1 MACTEEAK
9 LEHFLQWLQVNGAQF
24 RGCKIKYCDSTK
36 GFGIYS
42 TNGSPEDGVLLVVPL
57 DLAITPMRVLQDPL
71 IGAEC
76 RAMFEEGEVDD
87 RYLDMLPTT
96 FGNPV
101 WFTDDEL
108 LELRGTTLYRATEL
122 RKKDLMSVYEDKV
135 KELVKKL
142 LVLDGDSESEVW
154 FEDFLWANSIFWSR
168 ALNLPLPHSYV
179 FPQIQEDVGTT
190 CPVDKISE
198 GSTSHSCSEEPI
210 NEINGKRFEA
220 HGNDSKV
227 NGVTSTSKQ
236 EETVWVEGLL
246 PGIDFCNHDL
256 KAVATWEVDG
266 TGSITQIPLSMF
278 LISGSLLLPPTFA
291 FSLQSP
297 LPVDKEVSISYG
309 NKGNEPPVPFDIPC
323 LTSRWLLLF
332 ASILH
337 IYGKLNMAGSVSV
350 YLEELLYL
358 YGFVVDNNPDDY
370 LMIHYPGEAIQN
382 ISFSD
387 FKGQLLVAQK
397 AAMRCLLPKNL
408 LDHGFFA
415 TGSSNCKANN
425 TSEANDRICNFSWS
439 GHRKTPSYLSKL
451 VFPEDFMTALRTIA
465 MKVEEVSKVSA
476 MLEELVGT
484 EGERQP
490 SETEIRT
497 AVWEAC
503 GDSGALQLLVDLLQK
518 KMMDLEESSGTEDS
532 DSELLENA
540 CVIGNAEQQ
549 TSKEANNLVQQKLM
563 SRNRWCSIVYRRG
576 QKGLTRLFLKE
587 AEHALQL
594 SLNQPYSYA
603 SIQGQQWQR
612 FRRLV
617 SGNWV
622 VVANN
627 LGLGTGYAKKNKIK
641 LIHEACCNVVNI
653 TKGLKIM
660 KERCGAVG
668 RIRQFFQGY
677 SPLWT
682 GGVAFNCGLSNLGN
696 MFTSLNDNKA
706 AALLRIFCLPC

>member
-42 TNGSPEDGVLLVVPL
+42 TNGSPED
-57 DLAITPMRVLQDPL
+57 AITPMRVLQDPL

-87 RYLDMLPTT
+87 RFLMILFLIVERLRKNSSWKPYLDMLPTT

-278 LISGSLLLPPTFA
+278 LISA
-291 FSLQSP
+291 LQSP

-309 NKGNEPPVPFDIPC
+309 NKGN
-323 LTSRWLLLF
+323 
-332 ASILH
+332 
-337 IYGKLNMAGSVSV
+337 
-350 YLEELLYL
+350 EELLYL

-594 SLNQPYSYA
+594 SLSE
-603 SIQGQQWQR
+603 
-612 FRRLV
+612 
-617 SGNWV
+617 GN
-622 VVANN
+622 
-627 LGLGTGYAKKNKIK
+627 
-641 LIHEACCNVVNI
+641 
-653 TKGLKIM
+653 
-660 KERCGAVG
+660 
-668 RIRQFFQGY
+668 
-677 SPLWT
+677 
-682 GGVAFNCGLSNLGN
+682 
-696 MFTSLNDNKA
+696 
-706 AALLRIFCLPC
+706 

>member
-71 IGAEC
+71 IGAKC

-87 RYLDMLPTT
+87 RFLMILFLIVERLRKNSSWKPYLDMLPTT

-278 LISGSLLLPPTFA
+278 LISA
-291 FSLQSP
+291 LQSP

-309 NKGNEPPVPFDIPC
+309 NKGN
-323 LTSRWLLLF
+323 
-332 ASILH
+332 
-337 IYGKLNMAGSVSV
+337 
-350 YLEELLYL
+350 EELLYL

-594 SLNQPYSYA
+594 SLSE
-603 SIQGQQWQR
+603 
-612 FRRLV
+612 
-617 SGNWV
+617 GN
-622 VVANN
+622 
-627 LGLGTGYAKKNKIK
+627 
-641 LIHEACCNVVNI
+641 
-653 TKGLKIM
+653 
-660 KERCGAVG
+660 
-668 RIRQFFQGY
+668 
-677 SPLWT
+677 
-682 GGVAFNCGLSNLGN
+682 
-696 MFTSLNDNKA
+696 
-706 AALLRIFCLPC
+706 

>member
-87 RYLDMLPTT
+87 RFLMILFLIVERLRKNSSWKPYLDMLPTT

-142 LVLDGDSESEVW
+142 LVLDGDSER
-154 FEDFLWANSIFWSR
+154 ANSIFWSR

-278 LISGSLLLPPTFA
+278 LISA
-291 FSLQSP
+291 LQSP

-309 NKGNEPPVPFDIPC
+309 NKGN
-323 LTSRWLLLF
+323 
-332 ASILH
+332 
-337 IYGKLNMAGSVSV
+337 
-350 YLEELLYL
+350 EELLYL

-594 SLNQPYSYA
+594 SLSE
-603 SIQGQQWQR
+603 
-612 FRRLV
+612 
-617 SGNWV
+617 GN
-622 VVANN
+622 
-627 LGLGTGYAKKNKIK
+627 
-641 LIHEACCNVVNI
+641 
-653 TKGLKIM
+653 
-660 KERCGAVG
+660 
-668 RIRQFFQGY
+668 
-677 SPLWT
+677 
-682 GGVAFNCGLSNLGN
+682 
-696 MFTSLNDNKA
+696 
-706 AALLRIFCLPC
+706 

>member
-24 RGCKIKYCDSTK
+24 RGCNIKYCDSTK

-87 RYLDMLPTT
+87 RFLMILFLIVERLRKNSSWKPYLDMLPTT

-142 LVLDGDSESEVW
+142 LVLDGDSESEVC

-179 FPQIQEDVGTT
+179 FPQIQDDVGTT
-190 CPVDKISE
+190 CPVDKNSE
-198 GSTSHSCSEEPI
+198 GSTSHSYSEEPI
-210 NEINGKRFEA
+210 NEIDGKRFEA

-266 TGSITQIPLSMF
+266 TGSITQIPLSMY
-278 LISGSLLLPPTFA
+278 LISA
-291 FSLQSP
+291 LQSP

-309 NKGNEPPVPFDIPC
+309 NKGN
-323 LTSRWLLLF
+323 
-332 ASILH
+332 
-337 IYGKLNMAGSVSV
+337 
-350 YLEELLYL
+350 EELLYL

-387 FKGQLLVAQK
+387 FKGQLLVAEK

-408 LDHGFFA
+408 LDHGFFP

-425 TSEANDRICNFSWS
+425 TSEADDRICNFSWS

-465 MKVEEVSKVSA
+465 MKDEEVSKVSA
-476 MLEELVGT
+476 MLEELVGS

-540 CVIGNAEQQ
+540 CIIGNAEQQ

-576 QKGLTRLFLKE
+576 QKELTRLFLKE

-594 SLNQPYSYA
+594 SLSE
-603 SIQGQQWQR
+603 
-612 FRRLV
+612 
-617 SGNWV
+617 GN
-622 VVANN
+622 
-627 LGLGTGYAKKNKIK
+627 
-641 LIHEACCNVVNI
+641 
-653 TKGLKIM
+653 
-660 KERCGAVG
+660 
-668 RIRQFFQGY
+668 
-677 SPLWT
+677 
-682 GGVAFNCGLSNLGN
+682 
-696 MFTSLNDNKA
+696 
-706 AALLRIFCLPC
+706 

>member
-1 MACTEEAK
+1 MASG
-9 LEHFLQWLQVNGAQF
+9 LVNGAQF
-24 RGCKIKYCDSTK
+24 RGCNIKYCDSTK

-87 RYLDMLPTT
+87 RFLMILFLIVERLRKNSSWKPYLDMLPTT

-142 LVLDGDSESEVW
+142 LVLDGDSER
-154 FEDFLWANSIFWSR
+154 ANSIFWSR

-190 CPVDKISE
+190 CPVDKNSE
-198 GSTSHSCSEEPI
+198 GSTSHSYSEEPI
-210 NEINGKRFEA
+210 NEIDGKSEA

-266 TGSITQIPLSMF
+266 TGSITQIPLSMY
-278 LISGSLLLPPTFA
+278 LISGSLLLPPMFA
-291 FSLQSP
+291 LIKSVILESP

-337 IYGKLNMAGSVSV
+337 IYGELNMAGSISV

-408 LDHGFFA
+408 LDHGFFP

-425 TSEANDRICNFSWS
+425 TSEADDRICNFSWS
-439 GHRKTPSYLSKL
+439 GHRETPSYLSKL

-465 MKVEEVSKVSA
+465 MKDEEVSKVSA
-476 MLEELVGT
+476 MLEELVGS

-540 CVIGNAEQQ
+540 CIIGNAEQQ
-549 TSKEANNLVQQKLM
+549 TSKEPNNLVQQKLM

-576 QKGLTRLFLKE
+576 QKELTRLFLKE

-594 SLNQPYSYA
+594 SLSE
-603 SIQGQQWQR
+603 
-612 FRRLV
+612 
-617 SGNWV
+617 GN
-622 VVANN
+622 
-627 LGLGTGYAKKNKIK
+627 
-641 LIHEACCNVVNI
+641 
-653 TKGLKIM
+653 
-660 KERCGAVG
+660 
-668 RIRQFFQGY
+668 
-677 SPLWT
+677 
-682 GGVAFNCGLSNLGN
+682 
-696 MFTSLNDNKA
+696 
-706 AALLRIFCLPC
+706 

>member
-87 RYLDMLPTT
+87 RFLMILFLIVERLRKNSSWKPYLDMLPTT

-142 LVLDGDSESEVW
+142 LVLDGDSESEVC

-179 FPQIQEDVGTT
+179 FPQIQDDVGTT

-278 LISGSLLLPPTFA
+278 LISA
-291 FSLQSP
+291 LQSP

-309 NKGNEPPVPFDIPC
+309 NKGN
-323 LTSRWLLLF
+323 
-332 ASILH
+332 
-337 IYGKLNMAGSVSV
+337 
-350 YLEELLYL
+350 EELLYL

-594 SLNQPYSYA
+594 SLSE
-603 SIQGQQWQR
+603 
-612 FRRLV
+612 
-617 SGNWV
+617 GN
-622 VVANN
+622 
-627 LGLGTGYAKKNKIK
+627 
-641 LIHEACCNVVNI
+641 
-653 TKGLKIM
+653 
-660 KERCGAVG
+660 
-668 RIRQFFQGY
+668 
-677 SPLWT
+677 
-682 GGVAFNCGLSNLGN
+682 
-696 MFTSLNDNKA
+696 
-706 AALLRIFCLPC
+706 